1 MPLPQQT
8 ERRGAFTVRE
18 FCEWARIGHSKFY
31 DLVKSGELPV
41 VKIGGKT
48 LVRVSDGQ
56 ALLDK
61 NVRSFAQDI
70 EAAWR

>member
-1 MPLPQQT
+1 LQPRDT
-8 ERRGAFTVRE
+8 GRRGAFTVRE

-48 LVRVSDGQ
+48 LIRVSDGQ

-61 NVRSFAQDI
+61 NVRSSAQEI
-70 EAAWR
+70 EAA